1 MPDALK
7 QLVGEDVYK
16 QHIELKLGAEKN
28 TFFGEGEFIP
38 KGRFDEANNQVK
50 DLKTQITER
59 DKQLEDLKKAAAN
72 NDELKKNRRVDRPQ
86 QEDSRGVREKI
97 AEKEYEYEFEK
108 SLSAAKPKDVNPK
121 SSYRPV
127 KESPIRTASST
138 SSRDRSKRLKKS
150 HDYVFE
156 AEQSLAK
163 PAFPTSSGLQP
174 AGGKVVPSAAGNQAQ
189 QQQTIKGRGTAAAHS
204 SRFNLR
210 RFIS

>member
-16 QHIELKLGAEKN
+16 QHIEPKLGAEKKY
-28 TFFGEGEFIP
+28 FFGEGEFIP
-38 KGRFDEANNQVK
+38 KGRFDEVNNQVK

-72 NDELKKNRRVDRPQ
+72 NDELKKKIDELTDLNKKT
-86 QEDSRGVREKI
+86 REEYEKKI

-108 SLSAAKPKDVNPK
+108 SLSAAKPKDVK
-121 SSYRPV
+121 IL
-127 KESPIRTASST
+127 KALI
-138 SSRDRSKRLKKS
+138 DQSKVTYKDGKFYGLSEQIEALKKS

-156 AEQSLAK
+156 AEQPPK

-189 QQQTIKGRGTAAAHS
+189 QQQTIQRPW
-204 SRFNLR
+204 NR
-210 RFIS
+210 RSPFKQI